1 MEATY
6 KPIVGTMIGQ
16 IADLMYKINSTPT
29 EQETTGN
36 LPTVFFEF
44 SGHVCQVEIS
54 IHLNGWI
61 ENGDWDFEKRI
72 NLDRSSAAEELAN
85 IISVL
90 FNVLDQKRKKLAAA
104 EEAEEKQ

>member
-1 MEATY
+1 MEETY

-16 IADLMYKINSTPT
+16 IADLMYKINSAPT
-29 EQETTGN
+29 EQESTGN

-44 SGHVCQVEIS
+44 SGHVCQVEFR

-72 NLDRSSAAEELAN
+72 NLDRNNAAEELTKL
-85 IISVL
+85 IDVL
-90 FNVLDQKRKKLAAA
+90 FNILDQKRQKLAAA
-104 EEAEEKQ
+104 EKAEEKQ

>member
-1 MEATY
+1 MEETY
-6 KPIVGTMIGQ
+6 KPIVSIMINQ
-16 IADLMYKINSTPT
+16 IADLMYKINSAPT
-29 EQETTGN
+29 EQESTGN

-44 SGHVCQVEIS
+44 SGHVCQVEIH
-54 IHLNGWI
+54 IYYNGWI
-61 ENGDWDFEKRI
+61 ENGDWDYEKRI

-104 EEAEEKQ
+104 EKAEEKQ

>member
-1 MEATY
+1 MEVTY

-16 IADLMYKINSTPT
+16 IADLMYKINSMPT
-29 EQETTGN
+29 EQESAGN

-44 SGHVCQVEIS
+44 SGHVCQVEIR

-72 NLDRSSAAEELAN
+72 NLDRNNAAEELTKV
-85 IISVL
+85 IDVL
-90 FNVLDQKRKKLAAA
+90 FNVLDQKRQKLAAA
-104 EEAEEKQ
+104 EKAEEKQ

>member
-1 MEATY
+1 MEVTY

-16 IADLMYKINSTPT
+16 IADLMYKINSMPT
-29 EQETTGN
+29 EQESTGN

-44 SGHVCQVEIS
+44 SGHVCQVEIR

-72 NLDRSSAAEELAN
+72 NLDRNNAAKELTN
-85 IISVL
+85 IIDVL
-90 FNVLDQKRKKLAAA
+90 FSVLDQKRKKLAAA
-104 EEAEEKQ
+104 EKVEEKQ